1 LPKRAGAGTIW
12 PPAKGGIGIHLAN
25 MRTHQVECT
34 ARTRDVPGFVDLTDD
49 IQRAVTASGISDAQV
64 TIFSPHTTCPL
75 VVNERESGL
84 LEDIKRTIGRLNS
97 NGAEQRAGIVGAT
110 SVVLPAVEGE
120 LRLGT
125 WQRVLLVELGEPSE
139 RSVVIQIV
147 GE

>member
-1 LPKRAGAGTIW
+1 MASGQGRNRDSF
-12 PPAKGGIGIHLAN
+12 AN
-25 MRTHQVECT
+25 MRTHQIECS
-34 ARTRDVPGFVDLTDD
+34 ARTKDVPGFVDLTDD
-49 IQRAVTASGISDAQV
+49 IQSALSGSGISDGQV
-64 TIFSPHTTCPL
+64 TIFSPHTTCAIL
-75 VVNERESGL
+75 VNERESGL
-84 LEDIKRTIGRLNS
+84 LEDIKRTLGRLNS
-97 NGAEQRAGIVGAT
+97 NGAEQSAGMVGAT